1 MGDSFY
7 GRKLALG
14 EYKGVKCKVVLEHVG
29 DNRIRRAPSGK
40 TDRLKGRASPQH
52 AFGIT
57 QGGRADLTSKV
68 KRFDGQAPHKHH
80 VCVCDIGEVKSRQ
93 IEGIAPGKVC
103 KPPGS
108 RDRGN
113 TTARNDALDLAGA
126 RVPRALTYI
135 FVGVV
140 VKACPLV
147 GDRLAR
153 DGATAALDGQ
163 RAVGI
168 ENRPDIQ
175 AVPLGIESEVC
186 FHGQAEVVCLG
197 AGGIG
202 VPTHKQAIV

>member
-7 GRKLALG
+7 GRELAFG
-14 EYKGVKCKVVLEHVG
+14 EYKGVERKVVFEHVG
-29 DNRIRRAPSGK
+29 DNNVRRAPSGK
-40 TDRLKGRASPQH
+40 RDRLKGRTSPQH
-52 AFGIT
+52 AFGVA
-57 QGGRADLTSKV
+57 QGGQTGKV
-68 KRFDGQAPHKHH
+68 ERFDRRAPRKHH
-80 VCVCDIGEVKSRQ
+80 ACVCDIGEVKARQ
-93 IEGIAPGKVC
+93 IEGIAPGKVR

-108 RDRGN
+108 RGQGH
-113 TTARNDALDLAGA
+113 TTARDDALDLARA
-126 RVPRALTYI
+126 CVPRTLARF
-135 FVGVV
+135 FVDVI
-140 VKACPLV
+140 VKACPRV

-186 FHGQAEVVCLG
+186 LHGQAEVVSLG